1 MLRSRLT
8 SVSVALGLLAV
19 LVSCADRSTVG
30 PPAGE
35 ATLAVSVNLSG
46 TMVATVVADVTAPD
60 IPTMLVF
67 NIPIVNGTATRTIT
81 VPAGSNRTIT
91 LRAYDAG
98 GVETHSGS
106 VTVTIQPGTNP
117 TMAIVLTPLTG
128 DLPINATLGAFIVEV
143 REVTQPRVDLANL
156 SVGAMA
162 QLAATIKDTKGNQ
175 TPGTVSWATHDPG
188 VATVDGTGLVTA
200 TGAGTTSI
208 AAVFQGVTGTVTI
221 TVTP

>member
-91 LRAYDAG
+91 LR
-98 GVETHSGS
+98 VERGS
-106 VTVTIQPGTNP
+106 EFGLRF
-117 TMAIVLTPLTG
+117 A
-128 DLPINATLGAFIVEV
+128 PIPPW
-143 REVTQPRVDLANL
+143 R
-156 SVGAMA
+156 SC
-162 QLAATIKDTKGNQ
+162 
-175 TPGTVSWATHDPG
+175 
-188 VATVDGTGLVTA
+188 
-200 TGAGTTSI
+200 
-208 AAVFQGVTGTVTI
+208 
-221 TVTP
+221 

>member
-8 SVSVALGLLAV
+8 SLFVTLGFLTV
-19 LVSCADRSTVG
+19 LVSCAQNTVG
-30 PPAGE
+30 PPGDE
-35 ATLAVSVNLSG
+35 ATLAISVNLSG

-67 NIPIVNGTATRTIT
+67 NIPVVNGTATRTIT

-106 VTVTIQPGTNP
+106 VTATIQPGTNP

-128 DLPINATLGAFIVEV
+128 DLPITATLGSFIVT
-143 REVTQPRVDLANL
+143 VTPPSANL
-156 SVGAMA
+156 AIAGTV
-162 QLAATIKDTKGNQ
+162 QLSAALRDSRGNP
-175 TPGTVSWATHDPG
+175 TTGVVSWATHDPG

-200 TGAGTTSI
+200 TGSGTTSI
-208 AAVFQGVTGTVTI
+208 SAVFQGVTGTATI
-221 TVTP
+221 TVSP